1 MKKLEIVSSINKS
14 AHSHRL
20 EKLASVIRFELGKL
34 LTREVEFPLGVLV
47 TITGVTV
54 LSDLSTARVKV
65 SVLPF
70 ARGKEALDILHR
82 AVFNLQHLIR
92 QKLKIYHV
100 PKLEF
105 YIDEAPEKAGHIE
118 HILDSIKQGE

>member
-1 MKKLEIVSSINKS
+1 MKKLEIASSINES
-14 AHSHRL
+14 AHSRRL
-20 EKLASVIRFELGKL
+20 EKLASVMRFELGKL

-47 TITGVTV
+47 TITSVV
-54 LSDLSTARVKV
+54 IPADLSVARVMI

-70 ARGKEALDILHR
+70 AKGKEILTILFG

-92 QKLKIYHV
+92 RKLKIYHV

-118 HILDSIKQGE
+118 HILDSIKQEE

>member
-1 MKKLEIVSSINKS
+1 MKKLETASSINES
-14 AHSHRL
+14 ARSHRL
-20 EKLASVIRFELGKL
+20 EKLASVLRFELGKL
-34 LTREVEFPLGVLV
+34 LTREVEFPLSVLV
-47 TITGVTV
+47 TITSVTV
-54 LSDLSTARVKV
+54 LSDLSAARVMV

-70 ARGKEALDILHR
+70 ARGKEALDILHK

-105 YIDEAPEKAGHIE
+105 YIDEAPEKADHIE
-118 HILDSIKQGE
+118 HILDSIKQKE